1 MARKL
6 FLTFSTREDMDACLR
21 AEVDVAKIDG
31 QPLRL
36 SQSMKSKESLGM
48 WNDDRRR
55 DRDRDRDRDREPPR
69 GPRDDHRYRD
79 REPYREP
86 YRDDRDRDRD
96 RPYRDDREPYRGGRD
111 RDYRAPKEVDRDRVG
126 DQSFAAEPEDTNA
139 RIYISNLAPNTTEDD
154 LAATFG
160 GLGQIAKRREK
171 RMSRHLWPQDIK
183 LYTHPDG
190 SLKGDAVLTYEDPNA
205 AKMAPQFFNGAMIK
219 GNPVKVEL
227 AAKKV
232 APPPP
237 PGGWGRGG
245 RGGRSGRGGYGGGG
259 GYGGRGGG
267 YGGDRGGGG
276 YGGGS
281 GGGGYGGGGGGG
293 YGGGGGGGY
302 GRRY

>member
-1 MARKL
+1 MAARKL
-6 FLTFSTREDMDACLR
+6 FLTFTTRADMDACLR
-21 AEVDVAKIDG
+21 AEVDVAKVDG

-36 SQSMKSKESLGM
+36 YQSKFSKESLGM

-55 DRDRDRDRDREPPR
+55 DDRDREPPR

-79 REPYREP
+79 REPYR
-86 YRDDRDRDRD
+86 DDRDRDRD
-96 RPYRDDREPYRGGRD
+96 QRYRDRG
-111 RDYRAPKEVDRDRVG
+111 DYRAPKEVDRGQVG
-126 DQSFAAEPEDTNA
+126 DQSFADEPEDTNA

-183 LYTHPDG
+183 LYTNPDG

-219 GNPVKVEL
+219 GNPVKVEM

-245 RGGRSGRGGYGGGG
+245 RGGRGGYGGGGGGG

-267 YGGDRGGGG
+267 
-276 YGGGS
+276 
-281 GGGGYGGGGGGG
+281 GYGGGGS
-293 YGGGGGGGY
+293 YG